1 MDRAPVAPPGTDP
14 AGAVVVVTGGAHGIG
29 AGLVERFAR
38 HGAAVVVAADLDGA
52 AALEVVTRVAASR
65 QGATVVSEQL
75 DVADGSAVAALVA
88 RTEQTYGPVDVFVAN
103 AGIGAGGGLDATD
116 EEWQRA
122 WDVNLMAHV
131 HAARAVVPGMV
142 ARGGGWFVTTAS
154 AAGLLTNLG
163 NAPYSVTKHA
173 AVALA
178 EWLAVTYGE
187 QGLRVSCVCPMGIDT
202 AMVRSGLDRLEGA
215 SVAAQGVLP
224 LDEGVD
230 AVMAG
235 LLAGRF
241 LVLTH
246 PETATYEQ
254 HRVADRDR
262 WIAGM
267 QRVQRSVLDEL
278 DRAGGL
284 PS

>member
-1 MDRAPVAPPGTDP
+1 MQRPPVDLPSTDP
-14 AGAVVVVTGGAHGIG
+14 VGRVVLVTGGGHGIG
-29 AGLVERFAR
+29 SGLVDRFAR
-38 HGAAVVVAADLDGA
+38 AGAAVVVVVDRDGPAAVDVA
-52 AALEVVTRVAASR
+52 RRASAEHPAVTAVAEEV
-65 QGATVVSEQL
+65 
-75 DVADGSAVAALVA
+75 DVADAVAVADLVTATEA
-88 RTEQTYGPVDVFVAN
+88 RYGGIDVLVAN
-103 AGIGAGGGLDATD
+103 AGIGAGGGLDAPD
-116 EEWQRA
+116 DVWQRA

-142 ARGGGWFVTTAS
+142 ERGGGWFVGTAS

-173 AVALA
+173 AVAFA
-178 EWLAVTYGE
+178 EWLAVTYGD
-187 QGLRVSCVCPMGIDT
+187 QGLRVSCICPMGIDT
-202 AMVRSGLDRLEGA
+202 AMVRDGLHRLEGA

-235 LLAGRF
+235 LRAGRF

-246 PETATYEQ
+246 PEAATYEQ

-267 QRVQRSVLDEL
+267 RRLQRSVLDDLE
-278 DRAGGL
+278 RSAGSG
-284 PS
+284 

>member
-1 MDRAPVAPPGTDP
+1 MELPSTDP
-14 AGAVVVVTGGAHGIG
+14 TARVVVVTGGGRGIG
-29 AGLVERFAR
+29 AGLVDRFAA
-38 HGAAVVVAADLDGA
+38 HGASVVVAVDRDGA
-52 AALEVVTRVAASR
+52 SAA
-65 QGATVVSEQL
+65 
-75 DVADGSAVAALVA
+75 DVATRTQTAHPACIVVAEQVDVAVGPEVAALVA
-88 RTEQTYGPVDVFVAN
+88 RVEAAHGPVDIFVAN
-103 AGIGAGGGLDATD
+103 AGVGAGGGLDASD
-116 EEWQRA
+116 EVWQQA

-142 ARGGGWFVTTAS
+142 ARGGGWFVSTAS

-173 AVALA
+173 AVAFA

-187 QGLRVSCVCPMGIDT
+187 QGLRVSCVCPMGVDT
-202 AMVRSGLDRLEGA
+202 AMVRDGLDRLEGA
-215 SVAAQGVLP
+215 SVAAQGVLG
-224 LDEGVD
+224 LDDGVE
-230 AVMAG
+230 AIMSG

-246 PETATYEQ
+246 PETATYEG

-267 QRVQRSVLDEL
+267 QRLQEQVLAEL
-278 DRAGGL
+278 ASREV
-284 PS
+284 PR

>member
-1 MDRAPVAPPGTDP
+1 MDRPPVDLPGTDP
-14 AGAVVVVTGGAHGIG
+14 AGAVVVVTGGGRGIG

-52 AALEVVTRVAASR
+52 AAQEVAAR
-65 QGATVVSEQL
+65 VGAAHPGSTAVAEQL
-75 DVADGSAVAALVA
+75 DVADGAAVGALVERA
-88 RTEQTYGPVDVFVAN
+88 RQRYGPVDVFVAN

-116 EEWQRA
+116 EQWQRA

-131 HAARAVVPGMV
+131 HAARAVVPAMV

-173 AVALA
+173 AVAFA

-202 AMVRSGLDRLEGA
+202 AMVREGLDRLEGA
-215 SVAAQGVLP
+215 SVAAQGVLSV
-224 LDEGVD
+224 DEGVD

-254 HRVADRDR
+254 NRVADRDR

-267 QRVQRSVLDEL
+267 QRLQRSVLAEL
-278 DRAGGL
+278 ERTGRLA
-284 PS
+284 P

>member
-1 MDRAPVAPPGTDP
+1 
-14 AGAVVVVTGGAHGIG
+14 VVTGGAHGIG

-38 HGAAVVVAADLDGA
+38 HRAAVVVAADLDDA
-52 AALEVVTRVAASR
+52 AAREVVTRVGDAHPGTTAV
-65 QGATVVSEQL
+65 AEHL
-75 DVADGSAVAALVA
+75 DVADGPAVAALVA
-88 RTEQTYGPVDVFVAN
+88 RTEQRYGPVDVFVAN

-224 LDEGVD
+224 LEEGVD

-278 DRAGGL
+278 ERAGGL

>member
-1 MDRAPVAPPGTDP
+1 M
-14 AGAVVVVTGGAHGIG
+14 
-29 AGLVERFAR
+29 L
-38 HGAAVVVAADLDGA
+38 
-52 AALEVVTRVAASR
+52 
-65 QGATVVSEQL
+65 
-75 DVADGSAVAALVA
+75 
-88 RTEQTYGPVDVFVAN
+88 
-103 AGIGAGGGLDATD
+103 
-116 EEWQRA
+116 
-122 WDVNLMAHV
+122 
-131 HAARAVVPGMV
+131 

-173 AVALA
+173 AVAFA

-202 AMVRSGLDRLEGA
+202 AMVREGRDRLEGA
-215 SVAAQGVLP
+215 SVVAQGLLP

-246 PETATYEQ
+246 PETATFEQ

-267 QRVQRSVLDEL
+267 QRLQRDVLAQL
-278 DRAGGL
+278 SGAG
-284 PS
+284 PAAS

>member
-1 MDRAPVAPPGTDP
+1 MDRPPRELPGTDP
-14 AGAVVVVTGGAHGIG
+14 AGAVVLVTGAGHGIG
-29 AGLVERFAR
+29 AGLADRFAR
-38 HGAAVVVAADLDGA
+38 AGAAVVVVVDRDGPA
-52 AALEVVTRVAASR
+52 VRDVAASIAG
-65 QGATVVSEQL
+65 QHPAVTAVAEEL
-75 DVADGSAVAALVA
+75 DVADGDAVADLVA
-88 RTEQTYGPVDVFVAN
+88 RAERQYGGLDVLVAN
-103 AGIGAGGGLDATD
+103 AGVGAGGGLDAT
-116 EEWQRA
+116 EETWQRA

-131 HAARAVVPGMV
+131 HAARAVVPGML
-142 ARGGGWFVTTAS
+142 ARGGGWFVGTAS

-173 AVALA
+173 AVAFA
-178 EWLAVTYGE
+178 EWLAVTYGD

-202 AMVRSGLDRLEGA
+202 AMVREGLDRLEGA
-215 SVAAQGVLP
+215 SVAAQGLLP

-246 PETATYEQ
+246 PETATFEQ

-267 QRVQRSVLDEL
+267 QRLQRDVLARL
-278 DRAGGL
+278 AGSGATA
-284 PS
+284 P